1 MLPNHPPGVEIR
13 KEIDMHRITT
23 LIRVRALEGTVWIL
37 DRTLASCVRRLDVA
51 DANPPDIDALLQG
64 ERTVEHADTATERL
78 LVLQVLERPGPRSRA
93 ELEIALSD
101 IKPLAICE
109 ALRALEAEGVL
120 YTLGEQV
127 LASGCAQHLDRLGFI
142 SL

>member
-1 MLPNHPPGVEIR
+1 VLPNHPPGVEIR

-23 LIRVRALEGTVWIL
+23 LIRVPALERTVWIL
-37 DRTLASCVRRLDVA
+37 DRTLAACVRHLDVA
-51 DANPPDIDALLQG
+51 DANPPDALLQG

-78 LVLQVLERPGPRSRA
+78 IVLQVLERSGQRSRA

-101 IKPLAICE
+101 IEPLAICE
-109 ALRALEAEGVL
+109 ALRALEAEAVL

-127 LASGCAQHLDRLGFI
+127 LASGCVQHLDRLGFI